1 MPINYNKLD
10 EGDQLNADSLNDRFD
25 SIAGTGPDR
34 GLNNLGQADV
44 ERYALRREH
53 LPSLITSAD
62 FPNGLS
68 KVGPLSKPLATQNY
82 EAFLNRNTIGVPAG
96 YLTIFGTTGI
106 VVAPYGPTVGF
117 DDGWRIPAT
126 DGVVANAA
134 EINFP
139 ALISNGSSSI
149 GDYTGLLVRLG
160 ICLDSANSY
169 GNVQSR
175 EDVPSVV
182 VGIGWTDDSGG
193 ANPRAV
199 IGRSIRWSNVNNR
212 VKGSLD
218 TFTYITPS
226 DIPAGVGIQSVFGVI
241 AGANLNE
248 TNAQTPKPRITFY
261 NLDIIPIRAG
271 VLEIE

>member
-10 EGDQLNADSLNDRFD
+10 EGDQLNADSLNGRFD

-44 ERYALRREH
+44 ERYALRYEH

-68 KVGPLSKPLATQNY
+68 KVGPLSTPATQNY
-82 EAFLNRNTIGVPAG
+82 ESFLNAALIGVPAG
-96 YLTIFGTTGI
+96 YLTIFGA
-106 VVAPYGPTVGF
+106 VAPNPPYGPCGF
-117 DDGWRIPAT
+117 DAGWRIPAT
-126 DGVVANAA
+126 NNVVADAA

-169 GNVQSR
+169 GLIQSNQSA
-175 EDVPSVV
+175 PSVV

-248 TNAQTPKPRITFY
+248 NSAQAPKPRITFY